1 MLANIG
7 YAVAYTGV
15 GILLLVVGALAL
27 DLLTPGHLAR
37 HIYEERS
44 VNAGIAL
51 AAGFL
56 GQGAIAF
63 TTIWTN
69 ATSGFGEALA
79 DTVVFGLVGIA
90 LQVVAFLV
98 LDLLTPGHL
107 AKHIYEE
114 RSVNAGIALA
124 AGFLGQGAI
133 AFATI
138 WTNATSG
145 FGTALGYTVVFGLV
159 GIALQVVAFLVLDLL
174 TPGKLGHLLVGVPFH
189 PASLVSAAS
198 TLAVSAIIIASIWP

>member
-1 MLANIG
+1 VLASIG

-15 GILLLVVGALAL
+15 GILLLVVGAIAL

-69 ATSGFGEALA
+69 ATSGFG
-79 DTVVFGLVGIA
+79 
-90 LQVVAFLV
+90 
-98 LDLLTPGHL
+98 
-107 AKHIYEE
+107 
-114 RSVNAGIALA
+114 
-124 AGFLGQGAI
+124 
-133 AFATI
+133 
-138 WTNATSG
+138 
-145 FGTALGYTVVFGLV
+145 TALGYTVVFGLV
-159 GIALQVVAFLVLDLL
+159 GIALQVIAFVVLDLL
-174 TPGKLGHLLVGVPFH
+174 TPGKLGEMLMQVPFH
-189 PASLVSAAS
+189 PASLVTAAA
-198 TLAVSAIIIASIWP
+198 TLAVSAIIVASIWP

>member
-1 MLANIG
+1 MLASIG

-15 GILLLVVGALAL
+15 GILLLVVGAVAL

-44 VNAGIAL
+44 VNAAIAL

-63 TTIWTN
+63 T
-69 ATSGFGEALA
+69 
-79 DTVVFGLVGIA
+79 
-90 LQVVAFLV
+90 
-98 LDLLTPGHL
+98 
-107 AKHIYEE
+107 
-114 RSVNAGIALA
+114 
-124 AGFLGQGAI
+124 
-133 AFATI
+133 TI

-159 GIALQVVAFLVLDLL
+159 GIALQVIAFVVLDLL
-174 TPGKLGHLLVGVPFH
+174 TPGKLGATLMQVPFH
-189 PASLVSAAS
+189 PASLVTAAA
-198 TLAVSAIIIASIWP
+198 TLSVSAIIVASIWP

>member
-1 MLANIG
+1 MLASIG

-15 GILLLVVGALAL
+15 GIVLLVLGALVL

-51 AAGFL
+51 AAVFL

-69 ATSGFGEALA
+69 GTSGFGDALV

-90 LQVVAFLV
+90 LQVVAF
-98 LDLLTPGHL
+98 
-107 AKHIYEE
+107 
-114 RSVNAGIALA
+114 
-124 AGFLGQGAI
+124 F
-133 AFATI
+133 
-138 WTNATSG
+138 
-145 FGTALGYTVVFGLV
+145 
-159 GIALQVVAFLVLDLL
+159 VLDLL
-174 TPGKLGHLLVGVPFH
+174 TPGKLGQHLVEVGFH

-198 TLAVSAIIIASIWP
+198 TLAVSMIVVAAIWP

>member
-1 MLANIG
+1 MLASIG

-15 GILLLVVGALAL
+15 GILLLVVGA
-27 DLLTPGHLAR
+27 
-37 HIYEERS
+37 
-44 VNAGIAL
+44 IA
-51 AAGFL
+51 
-56 GQGAIAF
+56 
-63 TTIWTN
+63 
-69 ATSGFGEALA
+69 
-79 DTVVFGLVGIA
+79 
-90 LQVVAFLV
+90 

-114 RSVNAGIALA
+114 RSVNAGIALS

-145 FGTALGYTVVFGLV
+145 FGTALGYTVVFGLI

-174 TPGKLGHLLVGVPFH
+174 TPGKLGAMLMQVDFH
-189 PASLVSAAS
+189 PASLVNAAG

>member
-7 YAVAYTGV
+7 YAVVYTGV

-63 TTIWTN
+63 TT
-69 ATSGFGEALA
+69 ATISSTSVVSRQIGQASMSANRLNSAALPSITGIEAPGPMSPRPSTAEPSVTTATVLPLMVSRRTSSGCSASA
-79 DTVVFGLVGIA
+79 RQTRA
-90 LQVVAFLV
+90 
-98 LDLLTPGHL
+98 TPG
-107 AKHIYEE
+107 
-114 RSVNAGIALA
+114 V
-124 AGFLGQGAI
+124 
-133 AFATI
+133 
-138 WTNATSG
+138 
-145 FGTALGYTVVFGLV
+145 
-159 GIALQVVAFLVLDLL
+159 
-174 TPGKLGHLLVGVPFH
+174 
-189 PASLVSAAS
+189 
-198 TLAVSAIIIASIWP
+198 

>member
-1 MLANIG
+1 VLASIG

-15 GILLLVVGALAL
+15 GILLLLVGAVAL

-44 VNAGIAL
+44 INAGIAL

-69 ATSGFGEALA
+69 GTSGFGDALA

-90 LQVVAFLV
+90 LQVVAFV
-98 LDLLTPGHL
+98 
-107 AKHIYEE
+107 
-114 RSVNAGIALA
+114 
-124 AGFLGQGAI
+124 
-133 AFATI
+133 
-138 WTNATSG
+138 
-145 FGTALGYTVVFGLV
+145 
-159 GIALQVVAFLVLDLL
+159 VLDLL
-174 TPGKLGHLLVGVPFH
+174 TPGKLGEMLMQVPFH

-198 TLAVSAIIIASIWP
+198 TLAVSAIIVASIWP